1 MGGGGGGPKDNSAE
15 VARAQERVAEKQLQ
29 FDREERQRQA
39 ERQAQLDVWQRT
51 VDERRNALDLKA
63 DARADQALSFEQSMA
78 QQQLAYQ
85 QQRDAQLYGLQQ
97 EQLKYAEADREYYRQ
112 RSSREEQR
120 ITAQQQAAAQKEA
133 SRLAAGAAG
142 YDPYKQSLESQLRTG
157 LIGFGEAQQYLRDY
171 TTQYELA
178 GKEGDTSN
186 LARLYSE
193 EIAPG
198 RFQTGLGA
206 AYEEIL
212 GRKATEEEAAKG
224 LERFKGGYYQSVA
237 DLKESLY
244 KSQEYQKKFNKSYLD
259 SYYDTMFGEEL
270 KDEQGQ
276 QTGKRTFKFDKNL
289 LPDYAGDLKASTKV
303 SLPAFGESFTGTP
316 AEIEQQ
322 LQNIRDSRQ
331 FLYSSGLTNLQG
343 EIDKE
348 TQKLKNE
355 GAKEVQK
362 IAAQGDIYKS
372 LVGAFSF

>member
-1 MGGGGGGPKDNSAE
+1 MGGGGGPSDNSAE
-15 VARAQERVAEKQLQ
+15 VARQQRKVAEKQLE
-29 FDREERQRQA
+29 FDKKEAKRQA
-39 ERQAQLDVWQRT
+39 ERQAQLDAWQQT
-51 VDERRNALDLKA
+51 VDDRRYQLDLKS
-63 DARADQALSFEQSMA
+63 DARADQALAFEQTMG

-85 QQRDAQLYGLQQ
+85 QSRDAQLFGLQQ
-97 EQLKYAEADREYYRQ
+97 QELQYAEADREFYRQ
-112 RSSREEQR
+112 RSTREEDR
-120 ITAQQQAAAQKEA
+120 ITAKEQAAAQKEE

-142 YDPYKQSLESQLRTG
+142 YDPYKQSLEQQLRSG
-157 LIGFGEAQQYLRDY
+157 IIGFGEAQQYLRDY
-171 TTQYELA
+171 TTQYELY
-178 GKEGDTSN
+178 GKEGEASEF
-186 LARLYSE
+186 AKLYSE
-193 EIAPG
+193 TIAPQ

-212 GRKATEEEAAKG
+212 GRKATEEEAAAG

-244 KSQEYQKKFNKSYLD
+244 KGQEYQKKFNKSYLD

-270 KDEQGQ
+270 KDTEGVG
-276 QTGKRTFKFDKNL
+276 TGKRTFTFDKNL
-289 LPDYAGDLKASTKV
+289 LPTYAGDLKGGTKV
-303 SLPAFGESFTGTP
+303 ELPAFGEGFTGTP

-331 FLYSSGLTNLQG
+331 FLYSAGLTNLQG

>member
-1 MGGGGGGPKDNSAE
+1 MGGGGGPRDNSAE
-15 VARAQERVAEKQLQ
+15 VAKQQRKVAEQQLKFDKQEA
-29 FDREERQRQA
+29 RRQAARQA
-39 ERQAQLDVWQRT
+39 ELDAWQRT
-51 VDERRNALDLKA
+51 VDDRRYQLDLKA
-63 DARADQALSFEQSMA
+63 DARANQALAFEQSMG
-78 QQQLAYQ
+78 QQMLAYQ
-85 QQRDAQLYGLQQ
+85 QSRDAQLFGLQQ
-97 EQLKYAEADREYYRQ
+97 QELQYAEADREFYRQ
-112 RSSREEQR
+112 RSTREEDR
-120 ITAQQQAAAQKEA
+120 IVAKEQAAAQKEA

-142 YDPYKQSLESQLRTG
+142 YDPYKQSLEQQLRSG
-157 LIGFGEAQQYLRDY
+157 IIGFGEAQQYLRDY
-171 TTQYELA
+171 TTQYELY
-178 GKEGDTSN
+178 GKEGEASQF
-186 LARLYSE
+186 AKLYSE

-212 GRKATEEEAAKG
+212 GRQATEEEKTKG

-244 KSQEYQKKFNKSYLD
+244 KGQEYQKKFNKSYLD

-270 KDEQGQ
+270 KDAEGVG
-276 QTGKRTFKFDKNL
+276 TGKRTFTFDKNL
-289 LPDYAGDLKASTKV
+289 LPTYAGDLKGGTKV
-303 SLPAFGESFTGTP
+303 ELPAFGEGFTGTP

-331 FLYSSGLTNLQG
+331 FLYSAGLTNLQG

>member
-1 MGGGGGGPKDNSAE
+1 MGGGGGPSDNSAE
-15 VARAQERVAEKQLQ
+15 VARQQRKVAEQQLE
-29 FDREERQRQA
+29 FDRQEAKRQA
-39 ERQAQLDVWQRT
+39 ERQANLDAWQRT
-51 VDERRNALDLKA
+51 VDDRRYNLDIKA
-63 DARADQALSFEQSMA
+63 DSRADQALAFEQSMG

-85 QQRDAQLYGLQQ
+85 QSRDAQLFGLQQ
-97 EQLKYAEADREYYRQ
+97 QELQYAQADRQFYQQ
-112 RSSREEQR
+112 RAIREEER
-120 ITAQQQAAAQKEA
+120 ILAKEQAAAQKES

-142 YDPYKQSLESQLRTG
+142 YDPYKQSLEQQLRTG

-171 TTQYELA
+171 TTQYEMA
-178 GKEGDTSN
+178 GREGDASS
-186 LARLYSE
+186 LAKLYSE

-198 RFQTGLGA
+198 RFQTGLSG

-212 GRKATEEEAAKG
+212 GRQATEEEKTKG
-224 LERFKGGYYQSVA
+224 LERFKGGYYQSVS

-244 KSQEYQKKFNKSYLD
+244 KGQEYQKKFNKSYLD

-270 KDEQGQ
+270 KDAEGVG
-276 QTGKRTFKFDKNL
+276 TGKRTFTFDKNL
-289 LPDYAGDLKASTKV
+289 LPDYAGDLKAQTKV
-303 SLPAFGESFTGTP
+303 TLPQFGEGFTGTP

-331 FLYSSGLTNLQG
+331 FLYSTGLTNLQG

>member
-1 MGGGGGGPKDNSAE
+1 MGGGGGNDNSGE
-15 VARAQERVAEKQLQ
+15 VARAQERIAQQQLEY
-29 FDREERQRQA
+29 DRRENRRQREA
-39 ERQAQLDVWQRT
+39 RAQLLELEKIRD
-51 VDERRNALDLKA
+51 DRRYQLDLKA
-63 DARADQALSFEQSMA
+63 DERAAQALSFEQSMG

-85 QQRDAQLYGLQQ
+85 QSRDAQLFGLQQ
-97 EQLKYAEADREYYRQ
+97 QELQYAEADRDFYRQ
-112 RSSREEQR
+112 RSTREEDR
-120 ITAQQQAAAQKEA
+120 IVAKEQAAAAKEA
-133 SRLAAGAAG
+133 ARLAGGAAG
-142 YDPYKQSLESQLRTG
+142 YTPLKTNLESQLRSG

-171 TTQYELA
+171 TTQYEL
-178 GKEGDTSN
+178 GPKEEDIGQF
-186 LARLYSE
+186 AKIYSE
-193 EIAPG
+193 QIAPG
-198 RFQTGLGA
+198 RFETGLGA

-212 GRKATEEEAAKG
+212 GRKATEEERTAG
-224 LERFKGGYYQSVA
+224 LERFKGGYYQSVS

-244 KSQEYQKKFNKSYLD
+244 KGQEYQKKFNKSYLD

-270 KDEQGQ
+270 KDEKGE
-276 QTGKRTFKFDKNL
+276 QTGKRTFKFDKSL
-289 LPDYAGDLKASTKV
+289 LPDYAGDLKSSTKV
-303 SLPAFGESFTGTP
+303 SLPQFGEGFTGTP

-331 FLYSSGLTNLQG
+331 FLYSAGLTNLQG

>member
-1 MGGGGGGPKDNSAE
+1 MGGGGGGHDNSAE
-15 VARAQERVAEKQLQ
+15 VAREQRKVAEKQLE
-29 FDREERQRQA
+29 FDRQEA
-39 ERQAQLDVWQRT
+39 ERQAARQAELDAWQRT
-51 VDERRNALDLKA
+51 TDDRRYQLDLKA
-63 DARADQALSFEQSMA
+63 DSRADQALAFEQSMG
-78 QQQLAYQ
+78 QQMLAYQ
-85 QQRDAQLYGLQQ
+85 QSRDAQLFGLQQ
-97 EQLKYAEADREYYRQ
+97 QELQYAEADRAFYRE
-112 RSSREEQR
+112 RSTREEER
-120 ITAQQQAAAQKEA
+120 ILAKEQAAAQKEA

-142 YDPYKQSLESQLRTG
+142 YDPYKQSLEQQLRTG

-171 TTQYELA
+171 TTQYEMA
-178 GKEGDTSN
+178 GREGDASS
-186 LARLYSE
+186 LAKLYSE

-212 GRKATEEEAAKG
+212 GRQASEEEKTKG
-224 LERFKGGYYQSVA
+224 LERFKGGYYQSVS

-259 SYYDTMFGEEL
+259 SYYDTMFGEEI
-270 KDEQGQ
+270 KDKEGVG
-276 QTGKRTFKFDKNL
+276 TGKRTFTFDKNL
-289 LPDYAGDLKASTKV
+289 LPDYAGDLKTQTKV
-303 SLPAFGESFTGTP
+303 TLPAFGEGFTGTP

-331 FLYSSGLTNLQG
+331 FLYSAGLTNLQG

>member
-1 MGGGGGGPKDNSAE
+1 MGGGGGGSDNSAE
-15 VARAQERVAEKQLQ
+15 VAKQQRKVAEQQLE
-29 FDREERQRQA
+29 FDRKEAKRQAARQA
-39 ERQAQLDVWQRT
+39 ELDAWQRT
-51 VDERRNALDLKA
+51 VDKRRYKLDLKA
-63 DARADQALSFEQSMA
+63 DSRADQALAFEQSMG

-85 QQRDAQLYGLQQ
+85 QSRDAQLFGLQQ
-97 EQLKYAEADREYYRQ
+97 QELQYAEADRSFYRE
-112 RSSREEQR
+112 RSTREEER
-120 ITAQQQAAAQKEA
+120 ILAKEQAAAQKES

-142 YDPYKQSLESQLRTG
+142 YDPYKQSLEQQLRTG

-171 TTQYELA
+171 TSQYELA
-178 GKEGDTSN
+178 GREGDASS
-186 LARLYSE
+186 LAKLYSE

-212 GRKATEEEAAKG
+212 GRQASEEEKTKG
-224 LERFKGGYYQSVA
+224 LERFKGGYYQSVS

-259 SYYDTMFGEEL
+259 SYYDTMFGEEI
-270 KDEQGQ
+270 KDKEGVG
-276 QTGKRTFKFDKNL
+276 TGKRTFTFDKNL
-289 LPDYAGDLKASTKV
+289 LPDYAGDLKTQTKV
-303 SLPAFGESFTGTP
+303 TLPAFGEGFTGTP

-331 FLYSSGLTNLQG
+331 FLYSAGLTNLQG

>member
-1 MGGGGGGPKDNSAE
+1 MGGGGGPSDNSAA
-15 VARAQERVAEKQLQ
+15 VAKQQRKILEKQLK
-29 FDREERQRQA
+29 FDKKEARRQNERQS
-39 ERQAQLDVWQRT
+39 QLDAWQRT
-51 VDERRNALDLKA
+51 LDDRRYQLDLKA
-63 DARADQALSFEQSMA
+63 DERAASALAFEQSLG
-78 QQQLAYQ
+78 QQMLSYQ
-85 QQRDAQLYGLQQ
+85 QSRDAQLFGLQQ
-97 EQLKYAEADREYYRQ
+97 QELQYAEADREFYRQ
-112 RSSREEQR
+112 RAMREEER
-120 ITAQQQAAAQKEA
+120 ILAKEKAAADKEA
-133 SRLAAGAAG
+133 ARLAAGATG
-142 YDPYKQSLESQLRTG
+142 YDPYKQSLEQQLRTG

-171 TTQYELA
+171 TTQYELY
-178 GKEGDTSN
+178 GKEGDASN
-186 LARLYSE
+186 LAKLYSE

-212 GRKATEEEAAKG
+212 GRQATEEEAAKG

-244 KSQEYQKKFNKSYLD
+244 KGQEYQKKFNKSYLD

-270 KDEQGQ
+270 KDTEGVG
-276 QTGKRTFKFDKNL
+276 TGKRTFKFDSSL

-303 SLPAFGESFTGTP
+303 SLPQFGEEFTGTP

-331 FLYSSGLTNLQG
+331 FLYSAGLTNLQG

>member
-1 MGGGGGGPKDNSAE
+1 MGGGGQKDNSAK
-15 VARAQERVAEKQLQ
+15 VAKTQARVAKQQLA
-29 FDREERQRQA
+29 FDREEANRQAQRQA
-39 ERQAQLDVWQRT
+39 VLDAQAAQQAQ
-51 VDERRNALDLKA
+51 RRYELDLAA
-63 DARADQALSFEQSMA
+63 DRRAQAALSFQQSLGEK
-78 QQQLAYQ
+78 QLAYQ
-85 QQRDAQLYGLQQ
+85 TQRDAQLFGLQQ
-97 EQLKYAEADREYYRQ
+97 QELQYAEADRDFYRQ
-112 RSSREEQR
+112 RATREEDR
-120 ITAQQQAAAQKEA
+120 IIAKEQAAAQKEA
-133 SRLAAGAAG
+133 ARLAAGTAG
-142 YDPYKQSLESQLRTG
+142 YEPFKQNLEQQLRTG

-178 GKEGDTSN
+178 GKEADASS
-186 LARLYSE
+186 LAKLYSE

-212 GRKATEEEAAKG
+212 GRQATEEEATKG
-224 LERFKGGYYQSVA
+224 LERFKGGYYQSVS

-259 SYYDTMFGEEL
+259 SYYDTMFGDEI
-270 KDEQGQ
+270 KDQEGVG
-276 QTGKRTFKFDKNL
+276 TGKRTFKFDSSL

-303 SLPAFGESFTGTP
+303 TLPAFGEGFTGTP

-331 FLYSSGLTNLQG
+331 FLYSAGLTNLQG

>member
-1 MGGGGGGPKDNSAE
+1 MGGGGGPSDNSAE
-15 VARAQERVAEKQLQ
+15 VARQQRKVAEKQLE
-29 FDREERQRQA
+29 FDKKEAKRQA
-39 ERQAQLDVWQRT
+39 ERQAQLDAWQQT
-51 VDERRNALDLKA
+51 VDDRRYQLDLKS
-63 DARADQALSFEQSMA
+63 DARADQALAFEQTMG

-85 QQRDAQLYGLQQ
+85 QSRDAQLFGLQQ
-97 EQLKYAEADREYYRQ
+97 QELQYAEADREFYRQ
-112 RSSREEQR
+112 RSTREEER
-120 ITAQQQAAAQKEA
+120 ITAKEQAAAQKEE

-142 YDPYKQSLESQLRTG
+142 YDPYKQSLEQQLRSG
-157 LIGFGEAQQYLRDY
+157 IIGFGEAQQYLRDY
-171 TTQYELA
+171 TTQYELY
-178 GKEGDTSN
+178 GKEGEASDF
-186 LARLYSE
+186 AKLYSE
-193 EIAPG
+193 TIAPQ

-212 GRKATEEEAAKG
+212 GRKATEEEAAAG

-244 KSQEYQKKFNKSYLD
+244 KGQEYQKKFNKSYLD
-259 SYYDTMFGEEL
+259 SYYDTMFGEEI
-270 KDEQGQ
+270 KDEEGVG
-276 QTGKRTFKFDKNL
+276 TGKRTFTFDKSL
-289 LPDYAGDLKASTKV
+289 LPTYAGDLKGGTQV
-303 SLPAFGESFTGTP
+303 ELPQFGEGFTGTP

-331 FLYSSGLTNLQG
+331 FLYSAGLTNLQG